1 MRRVHGSPARSGA
14 GFTMIEVAL
23 SLAIIAFGLV
33 AIIGVLSQQLLPKIQ
48 GGRVAVYSK
57 PYEIAGLYRDARKQ
71 GPWTVDE
78 MVKLAPTL
86 AAVPL
91 NIMG

>member
-1 MRRVHGSPARSGA
+1 MFNGKV
-14 GFTMIEVAL
+14 
-23 SLAIIAFGLV
+23 
-33 AIIGVLSQQLLPKIQ
+33 IGVQ

-57 PYEIAGLYRDARKQ
+57 PYEIAGLYRDAKKQ

-78 MVKLAPTL
+78 LTRLAPTL

-91 NIMG
+91 VIMG